1 MPSAFYQL
9 FDSDTSSDDGEDLD
23 YLPSYTTRTQAQ
35 HTLNKQPGSDISS
48 ESIEAFC
55 RDRIRDSLAGYHHTN
70 AAKALAQGALA
81 YPGQLRA
88 SDLEEHIFSIV
99 LRIQGNRKLKNR
111 IRVSTVLALT
121 LHEDYDGLRKKMA
134 RIFYDELQ
142 REPNASRLPTLAV
155 LYGQT
160 IRNAQAFIL
169 RDLSAA
175 LRCLKELAK
184 QRELG
189 TVIAVMPDE
198 KTQTRQQAGYASPK
212 GRW

>member
-1 MPSAFYQL
+1 MFPTGSNPTEDECDSKLLLDSYPPPRGGVNVNWWIRNGRETRYHQL

-35 HTLNKQPGSDISS
+35 HTLNEQPGRDISS

-55 RDRIRDSLAGYHHTN
+55 RG
-70 AAKALAQGALA
+70 
-81 YPGQLRA
+81 
-88 SDLEEHIFSIV
+88 
-99 LRIQGNRKLKNR
+99 

-121 LHEDYDGLRKKMA
+121 LHEDYDGLGKKMA

-155 LYGQT
+155 SYGQT
-160 IRNAQAFIL
+160 IRNAQAFIP

-212 GRW
+212 GWWQISPAVC